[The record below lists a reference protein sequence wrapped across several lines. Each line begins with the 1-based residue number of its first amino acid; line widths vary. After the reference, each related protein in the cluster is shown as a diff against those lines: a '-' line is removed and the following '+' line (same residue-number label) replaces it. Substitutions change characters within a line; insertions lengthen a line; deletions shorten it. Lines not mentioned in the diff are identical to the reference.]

1 MRQTFVNSEH
11 LRGRKDASG
20 AFPIV
25 STRATSNVM
34 RSFGVAAPDLLS
46 PAALVHPWTSQGRM
60 LLGLA
65 PARWGVRGESKR
77 PGGWGPR
84 GLAAPVP
91 WLMDSEISALEQ
103 KLSKTRAIKQGM
115 MQELLTGRIRL
126 V

>member
-1 MRQTFVNSEH
+1 MSQTFANSEH
-11 LRGRKDASG
+11 FHGRKDASG

-25 STRATSNVM
+25 SMRAIINVM
-34 RSFGVAAPDLLS
+34 RSFGV
-46 PAALVHPWTSQGRM
+46 QGLM